1 MDFRVL
7 KSSSDRGEEMQH
19 FSPVFFIICNKPTHK
34 HIMKDKNIIR
44 LYLLVAL
51 SLIFN
56 VIFIFAGHAI
66 MNNNIELQ
74 SRISEVSGKVH
85 SAECDVQYLKEM
97 LDLTSKRLDVAIQ
110 TERKHNK
117 EDKTSLCALS
127 DRILKLE
134 NEAERFSNVTSSDE
148 IQKINEDIRQLKQDV
163 KSLKWDAGEIKFKQ
177 ANMVTSLRQEIK
189 NLEEN
194 LKITNT
200 FQWSAIRKL
209 KQACPWVGLFD

>member
-1 MDFRVL
+1 M
-7 KSSSDRGEEMQH
+7 
-19 FSPVFFIICNKPTHK
+19 NN
-34 HIMKDKNIIR
+34 KNIIR

-51 SLIFN
+51 SLIGN
-56 VIFIFAGHAI
+56 VIFIFAGHEL
-66 MNNNIELQ
+66 MNKNIELQ

-85 SAECDVQYLKEM
+85 SAECDIQYLKEM
-97 LDLTSKRLDVAIQ
+97 LDFTSKRLDVAIQ

-127 DRILKLE
+127 DRVLKLE
-134 NEAERFSNVTSSDE
+134 NEAERLGNVTSSE
-148 IQKINEDIRQLKQDV
+148 EVSKINEDIHNLKQDV
-163 KSLKWDAGEIKFKQ
+163 KSLKWDVGEIKFKQ

-194 LKITNT
+194 LEITNT